1 LIIGIGVDLIEIERV
16 AKVCRENPRF
26 LERMFSEG
34 EREWS
39 FRNRKHPYQ
48 HLAACFAAREAFFK
62 ATNLRF
68 RAREL
73 EVCHYDSGMPY
84 FRFHGALREKME
96 RLGWEVHLTIS
107 HHRSHA
113 VVVVVVEE
121 PES

>member
-1 LIIGIGVDLIEIERV
+1 MIIGIGVDLIEIARV
-16 AKVCRENPRF
+16 ARVCQENPRF
-26 LERMFSEG
+26 LARMFSQG

-39 FRNRKHPYQ
+39 FRNQKHPYQ

-68 RAREL
+68 RTEEV
-73 EVCHYDSGMPY
+73 EVCHHESGMPY
-84 FRFHGALREKME
+84 LKFHGSLQEKME
-96 RLGWEVHLTIS
+96 RLGWQVHLSIS
-107 HHRSHA
+107 HHRTHA